1 MTEYCTLYV
10 TVSDKAEAIALSRTL
25 VQEQLVACANI
36 SDAMLSIYEWDGKI
50 CEEAE
55 VAVLLKTRKDMADK
69 VTTRIKELHSYD
81 TPCIVQWD
89 ITGGSEEYLKWIGD
103 VVGGSKKAL

>member
-25 VQEQLVACANI
+25 VQEKLVACANI
-36 SDAMLSIYEWDGKI
+36 SDAMLSIYEWEGKI
-50 CEEAE
+50 CEDYERAIFM
-55 VAVLLKTRKDMADK
+55 KTRKDKAEK
-69 VTTRIKELHSYD
+69 AILRIKELHSYD

-89 ITGGSEEYLKWIGD
+89 ITGGNADYLKW
-103 VVGGSKKAL
+103 VGESV